1 MVFKKRRIGV
11 DDMVLEKGD
20 FVRISYTGRIRDT
33 GDVFDT
39 TSEKVAK
46 EAGIYSDEM
55 TFRSESIII
64 GAGHVI
70 KGLDEALIGL
80 EVGEK
85 KVIEVSP
92 EKAYGVRDPS
102 MVKTYRLKEFKKHG
116 VKPYPGMVVDIEGKR
131 GRVQNVS
138 GGRVVADFN
147 SELAG
152 KAVVYEI
159 NVEEK
164 VNKLEEKIRLLME
177 RYFSYIDGN
186 DSDIK
191 CEGEKAVIFLPDA
204 VKLHSDALISKELL
218 SNDIFTTLGLKEVEF
233 REIFRKKE
241 EEEEV
246 KEEEEEVKEEEEE
259 IKEEKED

>member
-11 DDMVLEKGD
+11 DDVVLEKGD
-20 FVRISYTGRIRDT
+20 FVRISYIGKIKDT

-39 TSEKVAK
+39 TIEEVAK
-46 EAGIYSDEM
+46 EAGIYSDKV
-55 TFRSESIII
+55 TFRSESVII

-85 KVIEVSP
+85 EVIEVPP

-116 VKPYPGMVVDIEGKR
+116 LKPHPGMTVDIEGKR

-138 GGRVVADFN
+138 AGRVVVDFN

-152 KAVVYEI
+152 RAVTYEI

-204 VKLHSDALISKELL
+204 VRLHSDAFVAKQLL
-218 SNDIFTTLGLKEVEF
+218 ANDIFTHLELKEVEF
-233 REIFRKKE
+233 REIFRKE
-241 EEEEV
+241 EEEKEV
-246 KEEEEEVKEEEEE
+246 KEEEEAEV
-259 IKEEKED
+259 KEEKED